1 MDDGDFLGN
10 KDERDLIEKMYKLDE
25 HILSNSFHL
34 KSFHVIYFLEF
45 FTCAEEALAQKTL
58 GLQVDFLIFLAQEK
72 DKFTISSIH
81 VHCFIN
87 PEVGGALWKIN
98 HERLFFCSIVFIPSI
113 LYYVLN
119 VPQFTQLIFC
129 MFEVPRKHEAHL
141 HNLLKI
147 ISL

>member
-87 PEVGGALWKIN
+87 PEVGGALGKIN
-98 HERLFFCSIVFIPSI
+98 HERSFFSVPLCLYLVYFIAS
-113 LYYVLN
+113 L
-119 VPQFTQLIFC
+119 TS
-129 MFEVPRKHEAHL
+129 HSL
-141 HNLLKI
+141 HN
-147 ISL
+147 

>member
-1 MDDGDFLGN
+1 M
-10 KDERDLIEKMYKLDE
+10 
-25 HILSNSFHL
+25 L
-34 KSFHVIYFLEF
+34 KKHWHK
-45 FTCAEEALAQKTL
+45 KTL

-72 DKFTISSIH
+72 DKCTISSIH

-87 PEVGGALWKIN
+87 PEWSEHLGKLTMNVF
-98 HERLFFCSIVFIPSI
+98 FFCSIVFISSI

-129 MFEVPRKHEAHL
+129 TFEVLRKHAAHL

-147 ISL
+147 MSL